1 MLNTMP
7 KQLPLISQINR
18 TCGQMEGLGRQIQAK
33 KDCSGI
39 INQFLAVKAGLNR
52 IGVLI
57 LKHEFSNCSLKDSKR
72 MEKLI
77 SNLFKIN

>member
-1 MLNTMP
+1 MI
-7 KQLPLISQINR
+7 KQSPLISQINR
-18 TCGQMEGLGRQIQAK
+18 TCGQMEGLGRQIQAQK
-33 KDCSGI
+33 ECSNI

-57 LKHEFSNCSLKDSKR
+57 LKHEFDNCSLKDRKR
-72 MEKLI
+72 MEKLL